1 MICLNCTPETNVDA
15 KQAVQIAKKHVAEIF
30 SDEPIANVG
39 LEEVEFDEIKNVWA
53 ITVGFSRFWGH
64 PGDFVRAFDSD
75 AVRTFKTVRI
85 DDESGRVRSV
95 KHRDVTGAR

>member
-1 MICLNCTPETNVDA
+1 MDA
-15 KQAVQIAKKHVAEIF
+15 KQAVRIAKKHVAEIF

-39 LEEVEFDEIKNVWA
+39 LEEVEFDEMEDIWA

-64 PGDFVRAFDSD
+64 PSELVRGLDSD
-75 AVRTFKTVRI
+75 AARTFKTVRI

-95 KHRDVTGAR
+95 KHREVTGGQ

>member
-1 MICLNCTPETNVDA
+1 MDA
-15 KQAVQIAKKHVAEIF
+15 KRAVQIAKQHVAEIF

-39 LEEVEFDEIKNVWA
+39 LEEVEFDEIEDIWA
-53 ITVGFSRFWGH
+53 ITVGFSRIWGR
-64 PGDFVRAFDSD
+64 PNELFRSFDSD
-75 AVRTFKTVRI
+75 AARTFKTVRI